1 MREDLLF
8 HVTTHEEWKKYQT
21 NRNYEPE
28 SLESKG
34 FIQCYTGSQIA
45 DAANRLYPDKD
56 QILLLVIDVSIIRE
70 EIKYEKDE
78 EVGEKFPHIK
88 GPLSINAVIDKIDI
102 RAEDNGKFKISF
114 TSDS

>member
-8 HVTTHEEWKKYQT
+8 HVTTREEWKEHQT

-28 SLESKG
+28 SLESQG
-34 FIQCYTGSQIA
+34 FIKCYTGSQIE
-45 DAANRLYPDKD
+45 DAANRLYPDRD

-70 EIKYEKDE
+70 EVKYEEDE
-78 EVGEKFPHIK
+78 EVGEKFPQIN
-88 GPLSINAVIDKIDI
+88 GPLSMNAVIDKIDI

-114 TSDS
+114 TSDT